1 MVCTSRKPPSVCMII
16 YWGRQGNI
24 WGLPLCNVSSFVIT
38 VFFLRLKELRIAE
51 KTRLRFGVVARGAM
65 SCSKGL

>member
-16 YWGRQGNI
+16 YRGRQGKI
-24 WGLPLCNVSSFVIT
+24 WGLPLCNVSSFVIAVT
-38 VFFLRLKELRIAE
+38 FFRLKELRIAE
-51 KTRLRFGVVARGAM
+51 KTRLRLRVAREAM